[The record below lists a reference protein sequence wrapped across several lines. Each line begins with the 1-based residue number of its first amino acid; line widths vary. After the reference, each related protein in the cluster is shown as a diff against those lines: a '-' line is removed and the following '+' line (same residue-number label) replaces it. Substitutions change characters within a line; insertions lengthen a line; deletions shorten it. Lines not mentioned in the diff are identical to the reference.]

1 MLTLGLLL
9 SAVSLFAPAGN
20 ICHPPMEKVREAVLQ
35 QDLIEMR
42 MAIHQFTR
50 DNGSPPQSLQQL
62 VASGYL
68 REIPTDPITR
78 NRDWVILLDELGIDH
93 GYDDNRIADV
103 RSSASGKSTDGSR
116 YDEW

>member
-1 MLTLGLLL
+1 MRKRHSGLRMLALGLLL

-20 ICHPPMEKVREAVLQ
+20 ICHRPDKVRKEVLQ

-50 DNGSPPQSLQQL
+50 DNRSPPQSLQQL

-78 NRDWVILLDELGIDH
+78 NRDWVIRLDELGDQ
-93 GYDDNRIADV
+93 DMRIIA
-103 RSSASGKSTDGSR
+103 
-116 YDEW
+116 